1 MKTRSWRNKTVLLLL
16 LEMIITT
23 RCYSVGP
30 ALLYYYIKSA
40 ARMCRHVI
48 SWKQVH
54 YLFGSCGRGDGS
66 SFGFGKER
74 NFYVR
79 AVFYD
84 TQFRTFFFF
93 FFVVVY
99 EPRWWNPFGRT
110 RWIRSC
116 GRPSHFLSSS
126 HFFLIFQW
134 RRRNFLRNKMRARVY
149 SLSGWVRF
157 LLHQENMNVSH
168 LSLSIYNVS
177 LWWRQLSYSFKDVVY
192 SFYYFYAMEK
202 FSLFL

>member
-66 SFGFGKER
+66 SFLFWKRKKLLRSCRFLRHAISDILFLLLLFTSPDDEIHLDGPVEFDHVDGHHTFYPRAIFLSHFSMTGDAISCAIRWER
-74 NFYVR
+74 ACTVCPGGSAFYYIKKIWMFLISLSR
-79 AVFYD
+79 FTMCLYD
-84 TQFRTFFFF
+84 
-93 FFVVVY
+93 
-99 EPRWWNPFGRT
+99 GGSSL
-110 RWIRSC
+110 IRS
-116 GRPSHFLSSS
+116 
-126 HFFLIFQW
+126 
-134 RRRNFLRNKMRARVY
+134 KM
-149 SLSGWVRF
+149 
-157 LLHQENMNVSH
+157 
-168 LSLSIYNVS
+168 
-177 LWWRQLSYSFKDVVY
+177 
-192 SFYYFYAMEK
+192 
-202 FSLFL
+202 

>member
-93 FFVVVY
+93 FLLLFTSPDDEIHLDGPVEFDHVDGHHTFY
-99 EPRWWNPFGRT
+99 PRAISFSFFNDGDAISCAI
-110 RWIRSC
+110 RWERACTVCPGGSAFYYIKKIWMFLISLSRFTMCLYDGGSSLIRS
-116 GRPSHFLSSS
+116 
-126 HFFLIFQW
+126 
-134 RRRNFLRNKMRARVY
+134 KM
-149 SLSGWVRF
+149 
-157 LLHQENMNVSH
+157 
-168 LSLSIYNVS
+168 
-177 LWWRQLSYSFKDVVY
+177 
-192 SFYYFYAMEK
+192 
-202 FSLFL
+202 

>member
-66 SFGFGKER
+66 SFCFGKER

-84 TQFRTFFFF
+84 TQFRTFFFCCCLRAPMMKSIWTDPLNSIMWTAITLF
-93 FFVVVY
+93 IL
-99 EPRWWNPFGRT
+99 EPF
-110 RWIRSC
+110 
-116 GRPSHFLSSS
+116 
-126 HFFLIFQW
+126 FFLIFQW

-177 LWWRQLSYSFKDVVY
+177 LWWRQLSYSFKDVVF
-192 SFYYFYAMEK
+192 SFYYFYAMKK
-202 FSLFL
+202 FSLFI

>member
-66 SFGFGKER
+66 SSFCFGKER

-93 FFVVVY
+93 FFFVVY

-126 HFFLIFQW
+126 HFSFSFFNDG
-134 RRRNFLRNKMRARVY
+134 RRNFLRNKMRARVY
-149 SLSGWVRF
+149 SLVRVGPLF
-157 LLHQENMNVSH
+157 ITSRKYECFS
-168 LSLSIYNVS
+168 SLSRFTMS
-177 LWWRQLSYSFKDVVY
+177 LYDGSS
-192 SFYYFYAMEK
+192 
-202 FSLFL
+202 SLIRSKM

>member
-66 SFGFGKER
+66 SFCFLEKKETSTFVPFFTTR
-74 NFYVR
+74 NFGHSFFLLLLLFTSPDDEIHLDGPVEFDHVDGHHTFYPR
-79 AVFYD
+79 AIFL
-84 TQFRTFFFF
+84 
-93 FFVVVY
+93 
-99 EPRWWNPFGRT
+99 
-110 RWIRSC
+110 
-116 GRPSHFLSSS
+116 SHFSMTEDAISCAIRWERACTVCPGGS
-126 HFFLIFQW
+126 AFYYIKKIWMFLI
-134 RRRNFLRNKMRARVY
+134 
-149 SLSGWVRF
+149 
-157 LLHQENMNVSH
+157 
-168 LSLSIYNVS
+168 SLSIYNVS
-177 LWWRQLSYSFKDVVY
+177 LYDGGS
-192 SFYYFYAMEK
+192 
-202 FSLFL
+202 SLIRSKM